1 MLSNIPLQI
10 TGKEDSYD
18 FPRSWLL
25 PVLRENIQNANLS
38 FFKTYFLPMA
48 MACQNRAEQADK
60 EGDKIGNKS
69 YEMLVSQIWALLP
82 GFCNNPKDL
91 KESFDDI
98 VKHMGKNLQDRKDLR
113 MYILASLR
121 QLILKN
127 AGNDENKAVLS
138 KWAKKFLDTMCNL
151 YIKRPSGAEESGQ
164 RLSIMETIKLF
175 LQLVEPPL
183 LGVHFDRLFS
193 TISEQTNDKID
204 EFTREACHDLLRV
217 MLKYQDHNR
226 VEQVYRLAANAF
238 TNKDYKKQKKA
249 YKLLEEICASESESC
264 QQFLQTNLEDI
275 QKTLL
280 NSLSKASPPSQASRI
295 KCLTNIVR
303 NLVQGGANQEQF
315 LYKIVPEAILCVRAA
330 NEKARSGSYTLL
342 VVIGETL
349 QKWRSQDEIDTVIK
363 DSVLDLL

>member
-1 MLSNIPLQI
+1 
-10 TGKEDSYD
+10 
-18 FPRSWLL
+18 
-25 PVLRENIQNANLS
+25 
-38 FFKTYFLPMA
+38 
-48 MACQNRAEQADK
+48 
-60 EGDKIGNKS
+60 
-69 YEMLVSQIWALLP
+69 
-82 GFCNNPKDL
+82 
-91 KESFDDI
+91 
-98 VKHMGKNLQDRKDLR
+98 
-113 MYILASLR
+113 
-121 QLILKN
+121 
-127 AGNDENKAVLS
+127 
-138 KWAKKFLDTMCNL
+138 
-151 YIKRPSGAEESGQ
+151 
-164 RLSIMETIKLF
+164 
-175 LQLVEPPL
+175 
-183 LGVHFDRLFS
+183 
-193 TISEQTNDKID
+193 
-204 EFTREACHDLLRV
+204 

-226 VEQVYRLAANAF
+226 VEQVYKLAANAF

-349 QKWRSQDEIDTVIK
+349 QKWRSQDQIDTVIK
-363 DSVLDLL
+363 DYMKVILAGLAGGPTMIHCTLKAITRYGIK